1 MNKREQY
8 AIGQHDL
15 CCEHLGIGNSHEDQG
30 DTLFEAVVDLEDAK
44 EKLVNLAK
52 ELIAMFRVNALR
64 GNIDLKDHE
73 LDTYLQ
79 PWVDRMTELTK

>member
-15 CCEHLGIGNSHEDQG
+15 CCKHLGIGNGNEDHC
-30 DTLFEAVVDLEDAK
+30 DALFKAMLDLEDAN
-44 EKLVNLAK
+44 EKLVGLAK

-73 LDTYLQ
+73 LDAHLQ
-79 PWVDRMTELTK
+79 PWVDRITELTK